1 MGRAVAT
8 DEAPRPLQRSSP
20 WWRRYAAL
28 WRAVVVQ
35 AIRRDLQFR
44 AQAWA
49 TGMVAL
55 AELAVG
61 LVPVLLI
68 GQSAPDINGWT
79 ASQLLAVAGCYQVAQ
94 SLLSVF
100 VAPNVMRLSEYVQR
114 GELDGMLLRPV
125 DAQWLTS
132 FRWLQPAAL
141 TGALAGSGLVVVG
154 LFGESFSLPRAALA
168 LLCFVCGCVLLGAVW
183 TNLAYLAFWFEA
195 ANFVHDLAIE
205 TFSAGRYPV
214 TLFPSLVRA
223 VLVFVVP
230 VGIASTLPIQ
240 LVVAD
245 ASPYLGLVAVGL
257 AALFLALTRLHWR
270 LAVRRYASASS

>member
-1 MGRAVAT
+1 MALSSSGPV
-8 DEAPRPLQRSSP
+8 PPLHRTSSH
-20 WWRRYAAL
+20 WRRYAAL
-28 WRAVVVQ
+28 WRACVVQ

-49 TGMVAL
+49 TGVVAL

-61 LVPVLLI
+61 LVPVLLL
-68 GQSAPDINGWT
+68 GRAATDINGWT
-79 ASQLLAVAGCYQVAQ
+79 ADQLLAVAGCYQVAQ

-100 VAPNVMRLSEYVQR
+100 VAPNVLKLSEYVQR

-141 TGALAGSGLVVVG
+141 TGTFAGLALVAVG
-154 LFGESFSLPRAALA
+154 LSGVHLTPGRVATA
-168 LLCFVCGCVLLGAVW
+168 LLCFGCGVLLLGAVW

-195 ANFVHDLAIE
+195 ANFVHDLVIE

-214 TLFPSLVRA
+214 TFFPSLVRA
-223 VLVFVVP
+223 LFVFVVP
-230 VGIASTLPIQ
+230 VGVASTLPVQ
-240 LVVAD
+240 AVVDGLPSYAVPAVVA
-245 ASPYLGLVAVGL
+245 LTV
-257 AALFLALTRLHWR
+257 LFVLLTRLHWR

>member
-1 MGRAVAT
+1 MVT
-8 DEAPRPLQRSSP
+8 SSSEAAPTLHRSSP
-20 WWRRYAAL
+20 RWRRYIAL
-28 WRAVVVQ
+28 WRACVLQ

-49 TGMVAL
+49 TGVVAL

-61 LVPVLLI
+61 LVPVLLL
-68 GQSAPDINGWT
+68 GSAATDINGWT

-100 VAPNVMRLSEYVQR
+100 VAPNVLRLSEYVQR

-125 DAQWLTS
+125 DAQWLTT

-141 TGALAGSGLVVVG
+141 TGTFAGLALVVVG
-154 LFGESFSLPRAALA
+154 LSGEQITAARVATA
-168 LLCFVCGCVLLGAVW
+168 LLCFGCGVVLLGAVW

-195 ANFVHDLAIE
+195 ANFVHDLVIE

-214 TLFPSLVRA
+214 TFFPPLVRA
-223 VLVFVVP
+223 LFVFVVP
-230 VGIASTLPIQ
+230 VGVASTLPVQ
-240 LVVAD
+240 AVVDGLPPWAAAAVVA
-245 ASPYLGLVAVGL
+245 LTV
-257 AALFLALTRLHWR
+257 LFVLLTRMHWR